1 VEQLLGASSS
11 TKVQA
16 PNSQRKKNVITVAG
30 WTNGSN
36 SLALQRNTKI
46 LLTPFYTYNV
56 NMLAYNAT
64 KV

>member
-1 VEQLLGASSS
+1 MSSMWQ
-11 TKVQA
+11 V
-16 PNSQRKKNVITVAG
+16 

-36 SLALQRNTKI
+36 SLALKRNTKI

-56 NMLAYNAT
+56 NMLSYIDI